1 MEKSRKARSDSHAVL
16 DVAGELAQQ
25 IAADMILVVAD
36 SGLNRA
42 TARKLNRVCPT
53 LVVTRSNR
61 FLRGVEELGVRRLH
75 FEFDATDDV
84 AYLERI
90 RQGVILGMEGGYIQR
105 GNRLV
110 CLTCTIDR
118 RALDTVVVVDTSQ
131 GFEGYDPQRVAA
143 LAGDLPLEVVRA
155 VLDIAVDIGQEGR
168 EGEPVGTLFVIGDSE
183 RVLANSRVMTFDP
196 FRGYSEREKNICNP
210 DIREGVK
217 EVALMDGA
225 FVIQDD
231 GVILSGCR
239 YIAAAVK
246 GLTLP
251 KGLGA
256 RHVAAASVTN
266 HTQSVAVAVSES
278 SGVVRAFKR
287 GEIVMQIDPS
297 MRRMRQDRRH

>member
-1 MEKSRKARSDSHAVL
+1 MEKSRKARSNSGAVL
-16 DVAGELAQQ
+16 NVAGELAQQ
-25 IAADMILVVAD
+25 IAADMILVAAD

-42 TARKLNRVCPT
+42 TARRLNRICPT

-61 FLRGVEELGVRRLH
+61 FLRGIEELGVRRLH
-75 FEFDATDDV
+75 FEFDTDDV
-84 AYLERI
+84 MHLERI

-110 CLTCTIDR
+110 CLTCGIDLR
-118 RALDTVVVVDTSQ
+118 TLDTVVVVDTSQ

-143 LAGDLPLEVVRA
+143 LAGDLSLEVVRA
-155 VLDIAVDIGQEGR
+155 VLDIAVEIGQEGR

-225 FVIQDD
+225 FVVQDD

-239 YIAAAVK
+239 YIAADVK

-297 MRRMRQDRRH
+297 MRRLRQDRRH